1 MACNRK
7 GETMANGAATRVRR
21 SREKILAAAEEVF
34 LHAGFLGAN
43 MDAIAEK
50 AAVSKQTVYAHFQ
63 SKEALFLEV
72 IAAMTGAAA
81 RAIGEDVEERLNDR
95 PVRDY
100 LTMVAIDQLSV
111 VMTPRLMQLRR
122 MVIGETGRFP
132 DLGRSLYENGPL
144 VSIRRIARA
153 LAHYIALGQIRD
165 CDPVGAATQFNWMV
179 MGAPTN
185 AAMLLGDAG
194 IPSQPELDAHAHE
207 AVRIFL
213 TAYAAPAG
221 AGDLPS
227 AT

>member
-1 MACNRK
+1 
-7 GETMANGAATRVRR
+7 MANGAATRVRR
-21 SREKILAAAEEVF
+21 SREKILAAAEQVF

-43 MDAIAEK
+43 MDSIAEK
-50 AAVSKQTVYAHFQ
+50 AVVSKQTVYAHFQ

-72 IAAMTGAAA
+72 IAAMTGGAA
-81 RAIGEDVEERLNDR
+81 RAIGEDVEDRLDDS
-95 PVRDY
+95 PVREY
-100 LTMVAIDQLSV
+100 LAMVAIDQLGI

-122 MVIGETGRFP
+122 MVIGETERFP

-165 CDPVGAATQFNWMV
+165 CDPIQAATQFNWMV

-194 IPSQPELDAHAHE
+194 IPSRSELHAHAHE

-213 TAYAAPAG
+213 AAYAMPAAADTG
-221 AGDLPS
+221 AGDPPR